1 MANEK
6 RILKFYRGAAPQSPA
21 AGMIWFDKANST
33 IKVYTGTAWEEYAGK
48 IVDASWN
55 TDAKKLIIN
64 KHDGTAL
71 EVDFSDMASAAGLT
85 DEIKAREAGDAAL
98 GKRIDDLTA
107 VKHVDSLGGKT
118 GDITVDGVGSG
129 DYKVKLA
136 MTGQELGATIE
147 GLGTAAAHAVED
159 FDRSGAADGVKTDLI
174 GGAAADY
181 NTLGKL
187 ETKIKAADAK
197 AVAAQQTAD
206 SKIKSVTGNTTV
218 IAATDANHDVKVSLK
233 TSDKG
238 NVKFTQDKDGL
249 SANVTIP
256 PATVTGV
263 KSGDKV
269 LALDGTELTS
279 TILLSVDTSADTN
292 GKKYIRLKGIGGA
305 DLGKID
311 IADFVK
317 DGMLN
322 SAELVT
328 NPAGQSAGTYIKLTW
343 NTDSGKKDPMYINVT
358 SLIDVYTAKPDG
370 GLKLEDHAFS
380 VDTTKIATVE
390 SVNGVTDRVNTLE
403 GKVAT
408 IEGEGEGSI
417 KKAVADE
424 ASRAQAAEQANAAA
438 AADAQKTINDFKDR
452 TEGFATA
459 AQGAKADSAI
469 QSVAVKTKD
478 KYITATQ
485 NGTSVEIAS
494 KGIDSAIKTA
504 ADAVKVSVKGG
515 GYITGSTDATG
526 RVITLGSTTQTIAE
540 ANSTAKGLAEASDVK
555 SYVDGE
561 ISKVTKVETLNFT
574 DKAESGQFVTAVSQ
588 SNGIITVSRAAL
600 VASDIP
606 EIGIAKVTGLQVAL
620 DRKATSDQG
629 KKADTAIQ
637 EVTASG
643 DAYVSATATKSETS
657 VAIKVDSS
665 AMKKYVDD
673 KIANNTDL
681 VWASFE

>member
-6 RILKFYRGAAPQSPA
+6 RILKFYRGAAPQSPV
-21 AGMIWFDKANST
+21 AGMIWFDKENST
-33 IKVYTGTAWEEYAGK
+33 IKVYTGTDWESYAGK
-48 IVDASWN
+48 LIDATWN
-55 TDAKKLIIN
+55 KAEKKLNLI
-64 KHDGTAL
+64 KQDGSTHEISFKDVASATKLAQEITDRKSADTAL
-71 EVDFSDMASAAGLT
+71 GE
-85 DEIKAREAGDAAL
+85 
-98 GKRIDDLTA
+98 RIDALAA

-118 GDITVDGVGSG
+118 GAITVDGAGSG
-129 DYKVKLA
+129 PYNVKLA
-136 MTGQELGATIE
+136 MTDQKLGATIE
-147 GLGTAAAHAVED
+147 GLGTAAGQNVEAFDAH
-159 FDRSGAADGVKTDLI
+159 GAADNVKTALV
-174 GGAAADY
+174 GGATDDY

-187 ETKIKAADAK
+187 ETKIKAAQS
-197 AVAAQQTAD
+197 AAD
-206 SKIKSVTGNTTV
+206 
-218 IAATDANHDVKVSLK
+218 KVS
-233 TSDKG
+233 
-238 NVKFTQDKDGL
+238 
-249 SANVTIP
+249 
-256 PATVTGV
+256 GV

-279 TILLSVDTSADTN
+279 TISLSVDATAGDD

-317 DGMLN
+317 DGMLTD
-322 SAELVT
+322 AELVA

-358 SLIDVYTAKPDG
+358 SLIDIYTAKPNG
-370 GLKLEDHAFS
+370 GLVLEEHAFS

-390 SVNGVTDRVNTLE
+390 SVNGVTSRVSTLE
-403 GKVAT
+403 GKVTT
-408 IEGEGEGSI
+408 IQGEGEGSI

-424 ASRAQAAEQANAAA
+424 ASRAQAAEKKNADA
-438 AADAQKTINDFKDR
+438 AADAQKTIDDFKNR
-452 TEGFATA
+452 AEGFATV

-469 QSVAVKTKD
+469 QSIAAKNED

-555 SYVDGE
+555 SYVDGK
-561 ISKVTKVETLNFT
+561 IAKITKVETLNSP
-574 DKAESGQFVTAVSQ
+574 DSAETGQFVTAVSQ
-588 SNGIITVSRAAL
+588 TNGKITVSRAAL
-600 VASDIP
+600 KASDIP
-606 EIGIAKVTGLQVAL
+606 EIGIAKVNGLQDAL
-620 DRKATSDQG
+620 NGKATSAQG
-629 KKADTAIQ
+629 EKADTAIQ

-643 DAYVSATATKSETS
+643 DAYVSATATETGTS

-665 AMKKYVDD
+665 AMKTYVDN

>member
-6 RILKFYRGAAPQSPA
+6 RILKFYRGAAPQSPV
-21 AGMIWFDKANST
+21 AGMIWFDKENST
-33 IKVYTGTAWEEYAGK
+33 IKVYTGTAWESYAGK
-48 IVDASWN
+48 LIDATWN
-55 TDAKKLIIN
+55 EAEKSLNLIRQNGSIRTISFA
-64 KHDGTAL
+64 D
-71 EVDFSDMASAAGLT
+71 VASASKLEQ
-85 DEIKAREAGDAAL
+85 EINDRKSADA
-98 GKRIDDLTA
+98 DLDGR
-107 VKHVDSLGGKT
+107 VKTLESATHVDSLGGKT
-118 GDITVDGVGSG
+118 GAITVDGEGGSG
-129 DYKVKLA
+129 AYKVKLA
-136 MTGQELGATIE
+136 MTDQKLGATIE

-159 FDRSGAADGVKTDLI
+159 FDRSGAANDVKTALV
-174 GGAAADY
+174 GGATDDY

-187 ETKIKAADAK
+187 ETKIKAAQS
-197 AVAAQQTAD
+197 AAD
-206 SKIKSVTGNTTV
+206 
-218 IAATDANHDVKVSLK
+218 KVS
-233 TSDKG
+233 
-238 NVKFTQDKDGL
+238 
-249 SANVTIP
+249 
-256 PATVTGV
+256 GV
-263 KSGDKV
+263 KSDDKV
-269 LALDGTELTS
+269 ISLGTDGKLSS
-279 TILLSVDTSADTN
+279 TISLSVDATAGDD
-292 GKKYIRLKGIGGA
+292 GKKYIRLKGINNA

-317 DGMLN
+317 DGMLD
-322 SAELVT
+322 SASLVT

-343 NTDSGKKDPMYINVT
+343 NTDGGKQPMYIDVT
-358 SLIDVYTAKPDG
+358 SLIDIYTAKPDG

-408 IEGEGEGSI
+408 IQGEGEGSI

-424 ASRAQAAEQANAAA
+424 ASRAKAAEKKNADAAA
-438 AADAQKTINDFKDR
+438 AAQKAIDDFKNRAD
-452 TEGFATA
+452 GFATS

-469 QSVAVKTKD
+469 QSVAAKTED
-478 KYITATQ
+478 KYITATS

-555 SYVDGE
+555 DYVTGE
-561 ISKVTKVETLNFT
+561 IGKITKVETLNSQ
-574 DKAESGQFVTAVSQ
+574 DAVKKGQFVTAVSQ

-606 EIGIAKVTGLQVAL
+606 EIEIAKVTGLQTAL
-620 DRKATSDQG
+620 DGKATSAQG
-629 KKADTAIQ
+629 EKADSAIQ
-637 EVTASG
+637 TVTASG
-643 DAYVSATATKSETS
+643 DDYVSATATKSETS

>member
-6 RILKFYRGAAPQSPA
+6 RILKFYRGAAPQSPV

-33 IKVYTGTAWEEYAGK
+33 IKVYTGTAWESYAGK
-48 IVDASWN
+48 LIDATW
-55 TDAKKLIIN
+55 DEKKKVLALIRQ
-64 KHDGTAL
+64 DGSIRTI
-71 EVDFSDMASAAGLT
+71 DFSDVASASKLEQ
-85 DEIKAREAGDAAL
+85 EINDRKSADA
-98 GKRIDDLTA
+98 DLDGR
-107 VKHVDSLGGKT
+107 VKTLESATHVDSLGGKT
-118 GDITVDGVGSG
+118 GAITVDGEGGSG
-129 DYKVKLA
+129 AYKVKLA
-136 MTGQELGATIE
+136 MTDQKLGATIE

-159 FDRSGAADGVKTDLI
+159 FDRSGAANDVKTALV
-174 GGAAADY
+174 GGATDDY

-187 ETKIKAADAK
+187 ETKIKAAQS
-197 AVAAQQTAD
+197 AAD
-206 SKIKSVTGNTTV
+206 
-218 IAATDANHDVKVSLK
+218 KVS
-233 TSDKG
+233 
-238 NVKFTQDKDGL
+238 
-249 SANVTIP
+249 
-256 PATVTGV
+256 GV
-263 KSGDKV
+263 KSDDKV
-269 LALDGTELTS
+269 ISLGTDGKLSS
-279 TILLSVDTSADTN
+279 TISLSVDATAGDD
-292 GKKYIRLKGIGGA
+292 GKKYIRLKGINNA

-317 DGMLN
+317 DGMLD
-322 SAELVT
+322 SASLVT

-343 NTDSGKKDPMYINVT
+343 NTDGGKQPMYIDVT
-358 SLIDVYTAKPDG
+358 SLIDIYTAKPDG

-408 IEGEGEGSI
+408 IQGEGEGSI

-424 ASRAQAAEQANAAA
+424 ASRAKAAEKKNADAAA
-438 AADAQKTINDFKDR
+438 AAQKAIDDFKNRAD
-452 TEGFATA
+452 GFATS

-469 QSVAVKTKD
+469 QSVAAKTGD
-478 KYITATQ
+478 KYITATPK
-485 NGTSVEIAS
+485 GTSVEIAS

-555 SYVDGE
+555 DYVTGE
-561 ISKVTKVETLNFT
+561 IGKITKVETLNSQ
-574 DKAESGQFVTAVSQ
+574 DAVKKGQFVTAVSQ

-606 EIGIAKVTGLQVAL
+606 EIEIAKVTGLQTAL
-620 DRKATSDQG
+620 DGKATSAQG
-629 KKADTAIQ
+629 EKADSAIQ
-637 EVTASG
+637 TVTASG
-643 DAYVSATATKSETS
+643 DDYVSATATKSETS

>member
-55 TDAKKLIIN
+55 TETKKLILN
-64 KHDGTAL
+64 KHNGTAL
-71 EVDFSDMASAAGLT
+71 EVDFSDMASAAKLT
-85 DEIKAREAGDAAL
+85 QEIKNREDGDAAL
-98 GKRIDDLTA
+98 GNRIKTLEDA
-107 VKHVDSLGGKT
+107 KHVDSLGGKT
-118 GDITVDGVGSG
+118 GAITVDGEGGSG
-129 DYKVKLA
+129 AYKVKLA
-136 MTGQELGATIE
+136 MTDQKLGATIE
-147 GLGTAAAHAVED
+147 GLGTAAARNVDA
-159 FDRSGAADGVKTDLI
+159 FDAAGAADDVKTALV
-174 GGAAADY
+174 GGATDDY

-187 ETKIKAADAK
+187 ETKIKAAQS
-197 AVAAQQTAD
+197 AAD
-206 SKIKSVTGNTTV
+206 
-218 IAATDANHDVKVSLK
+218 KVS
-233 TSDKG
+233 
-238 NVKFTQDKDGL
+238 
-249 SANVTIP
+249 
-256 PATVTGV
+256 GV

-269 LALDGTELTS
+269 ISLGADGELSS
-279 TILLSVDTSADTN
+279 TISLSIDATAGDD
-292 GKKYIRLKGIGGA
+292 GKKYIHLNGIGGA

-317 DGMLN
+317 DGMLTD
-322 SAELVT
+322 AELVT

-358 SLIDVYTAKPDG
+358 SLIDIYTAKPDG

-424 ASRAQAAEQANAAA
+424 ASRAKAAEKANAAA
-438 AADAQKTINDFKDR
+438 AAAAQKTIDDFKSR

-469 QSVAVKTKD
+469 QSVAAKTGD
-478 KYITATQ
+478 KYITATP

-561 ISKVTKVETLNFT
+561 ISKVTKVETLDSPDEAKT
-574 DKAESGQFVTAVSQ
+574 GQFVTAVSQ
-588 SNGIITVSRAAL
+588 ENGIITVSRAAL

-606 EIGIAKVTGLQVAL
+606 EIGIAKVTGLQAAL
-620 DRKATSDQG
+620 DGKATSAQG
-629 KKADTAIQ
+629 ALADTAIQ

-643 DAYVSATATKSETS
+643 DAYVSATATKTGKS

-665 AMKKYVDD
+665 AMKTYVDN